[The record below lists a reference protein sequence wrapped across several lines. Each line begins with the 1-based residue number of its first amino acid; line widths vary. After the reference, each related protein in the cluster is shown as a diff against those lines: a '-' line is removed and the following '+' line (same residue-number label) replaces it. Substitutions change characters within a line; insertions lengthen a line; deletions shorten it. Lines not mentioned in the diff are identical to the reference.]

1 MSSPVDVILGLVKKC
16 SEANERVKQNKKRCE
31 RLVESIKAIQP
42 VLVDIEKQEIA
53 MAHIETLEQLKR
65 VIEEAHALLLRQFTK
80 GSYFAQLCM
89 SSSVAEQFA
98 DIKDRLAEHTRAMS
112 ISLGTHQNMAL
123 ANLSVLISQNS
134 GGPAPVEAPAEV
146 ATVIDTRT
154 RDDDIRVLERMQYF
168 VEDYMGW
175 TPETQDFL
183 KALWPKDL
191 PPTKWWSVTFYDHA
205 EYSSIHGELAAEHGV
220 GRDRDGRVVELS
232 LDMSNAQWKYDEST
246 GTAQRSQG
254 LALSHKKFVRE
265 IGNLT
270 GLGVLVLSAC
280 RIQRVPKEFGQ
291 LTRLQ
296 HLYLVGNELTQL
308 PVELFQLTSLELL
321 DLSDNRLTTLPP
333 EIGKL
338 TNLMTLNLD
347 TNKLTT
353 LPPEI
358 AELGEIELEISY
370 NPITHLPAELGEL
383 WGEEFIRN
391 IVGQLN
397 NDKLLEV
404 LLGDTAS
411 G

>member
-232 LDMSNAQWKYDEST
+232 LDMLNAQ
-246 GTAQRSQG
+246 GTA

-347 TNKLTT
+347 VNKLTT

-358 AELGEIELEISY
+358 AELGVIELDISY
-370 NPITHLPAELGEL
+370 NPITHLPAELGE
-383 WGEEFIRN
+383 EFIRN
-391 IVGQLN
+391 IVGMPDN
-397 NDKLLEV
+397 V

>member
-232 LDMSNAQWKYDEST
+232 LDMSNAQ
-246 GTAQRSQG
+246 GTA

-347 TNKLTT
+347 VNKLTT

-358 AELGEIELEISY
+358 AELGVIELDISY
-370 NPITHLPAELGEL
+370 NPITHLPAELGE
-383 WGEEFIRN
+383 EFIRN
-391 IVGQLN
+391 IVGMPDN
-397 NDKLLEV
+397 V